1 MPDFSNQ
8 PSPGN
13 KLSCMEMLQL
23 IIDGDATPEQHAQF
37 KAHIDACMP
46 CYKSYHLDMALKTLL
61 KSKCSGNGA
70 PADLI
75 EKIKVQISQNMPH

>member
-1 MPDFSNQ
+1 MPDFSDQ
-8 PSPGN
+8 SSPGK

-23 IIDGDATPEQHAQF
+23 IIDGDATPEQQEQF
-37 KAHIDACMP
+37 MLHIEVCMP
-46 CYKSYHLDMALKTLL
+46 CFKSYHLDMALKTLL

-70 PADLI
+70 PPDLI